1 VPANHV
7 LGGAGPEDLA
17 SASVVVERL
26 DRFSVR
32 HIHVVSRISVQLFTI
47 GNIIFI
53 IIIYENEEFF
63 S

>member
-1 VPANHV
+1 
-7 LGGAGPEDLA
+7 
-17 SASVVVERL
+17 
-26 DRFSVR
+26 VR